1 MSNVLSGR
9 ISRSHAMLSKDLRF
23 RLLPMHQSVAW
34 RMIGR
39 LPEFRIPS
47 RDQCE
52 GSLIQTS
59 SLRRPAARR
68 LMNQSAPRKTNEVGG
83 ISDWKSETGI
93 GHRLR
98 RR

>member
-9 ISRSHAMLSKDLRF
+9 ISRSHATLSKDLRF

-52 GSLIQTS
+52 GSLIRTS
-59 SLRRPAARR
+59 SLRRLAARR
-68 LMNQSAPRKTNEVGG
+68 LMNQSTPRKTNEVGG
-83 ISDWKSETGI
+83 INDWKSGTDI
-93 GHRLR
+93 GHGLCHR
-98 RR
+98 